1 MSFINTFVL
10 KINQLPE
17 KIACLTYM
25 PSATGS
31 HEHGYQSLGAT
42 ASSSISH
49 NNWPDA
55 ARKPVL
61 LIKIAARTKS

>member
-1 MSFINTFVL
+1 MSFVNYFVE
-10 KINQLPE
+10 KISQLPE
-17 KIACLTYM
+17 KIACWTYM

-31 HEHGYQSLGAT
+31 YEDGHQSLGAT
-42 ASSSISH
+42 ASSVVSH
-49 NNWPDA
+49 NNWPEA